1 MNVLSGLDKEALAAI
16 SKDNENFLKAN
27 IANASMAQKANIA
40 HMNTMI
46 KIADINMRGEIAN
59 LQASISKEKN
69 AILEEANKLKDVT
82 NKTQIASTLFA
93 KIEGIK
99 AKMVENLTK
108 TYQKKILD
116 AQMQD
121 PKNKDAIEKKLI
133 AQMNAI
139 IQGNTAHLDSMTEF
153 VMKQLQN
160 LGQGAGTS
168 SQFKVLGKKSP

>member
-1 MNVLSGLDKEALAAI
+1 
-16 SKDNENFLKAN
+16 
-27 IANASMAQKANIA
+27 
-40 HMNTMI
+40 
-46 KIADINMRGEIAN
+46 
-59 LQASISKEKN
+59 
-69 AILEEANKLKDVT
+69 
-82 NKTQIASTLFA
+82 
-93 KIEGIK
+93 
-99 AKMVENLTK
+99 MVENLTK

-160 LGQGAGTS
+160 LGQGAGTI